1 MQVRLLRPSLQLAP
15 PVGTNL
21 LRQQQVQV
29 SHIILSVSQILGP
42 MVMSSAIADG
52 LGTSPDQNNFSYL
65 KSVDKEVD
73 ITDGW
78 KFFLCTRLEAN

>member
-1 MQVRLLRPSLQLAP
+1 
-15 PVGTNL
+15 
-21 LRQQQVQV
+21 
-29 SHIILSVSQILGP
+29 

-52 LGTSPDQNNFSYL
+52 LGASPDQNNFSYL